1 MRLFLF
7 SIIVNMNSEN
17 FKVVAQFIEDMK
29 ATSSTNDK
37 KAILKKYDSPFLRK
51 LFEYTYSPFKQYY
64 VTSANLKKR
73 TDLVFDNYSDIF
85 SLLDDLNERRITGH
99 SAIQCVNGFIERNKE
114 FSEIIYDV
122 IDRNLKTRATTTL
135 INAVMPG
142 TIPTFDVALAEKF
155 DGNEKKVDFES
166 GEWWASRKLDG
177 VRCITIIDEHGE
189 PKFYSRAGNEFLTL
203 SVLAEDVKKLGL
215 KSKVLDGEVCI
226 MKEGGLEDFQGI
238 IKEIGRKDH
247 TIASPKYYVFDFL
260 ELDEFNAGEGQ
271 VSLSARL
278 VVLNGIFGMAEL
290 SCAEP
295 LPQFQIKS
303 REEFEKIAADATE
316 MGYEGIMIRK
326 SVGYEGKRSKNLLKV
341 KKMHDA
347 EYQVID
353 VESDT
358 NRVIEN
364 GREIEEVMLKAVIVE
379 HRGNRVRVGSGFS
392 LDQRRHYHKNPN
404 EILKHTIRVNYFEE
418 TTDQY
423 GKHSLRF
430 PVFKGV
436 YGKSRNF

>member
-1 MRLFLF
+1 MDT
-7 SIIVNMNSEN
+7 EN
-17 FKVVAQFIEDMK
+17 FKIVAQFIDEMK

-73 TDLVFDNYSDIF
+73 ADLTVDSYSDLF
-85 SLLDDLNERRITGH
+85 SLLDDLNERRVTGH
-99 SAIQCVNGFIERNKE
+99 SAIQCVNGFIENNKE

-122 IDRNLKTRATTTL
+122 LDRNLKTRATTTL
-135 INAVMPG
+135 INSVMPG

-166 GEWWASRKLDG
+166 GDWWASRKLDG
-177 VRCITIIDEHGE
+177 VRCITIIDENGE

-203 SVLAEDVKKLGL
+203 SVLAEDIKKLGL
-215 KSKVLDGEVCI
+215 RSKVLDGEVCV

-260 ELDEFNAGEGQ
+260 ELDEFNACQGD

-278 VVLNGIFGMAEL
+278 IILNGIFETIEL

-316 MGYEGIMIRK
+316 MGYEGVMIRK

-353 VESDT
+353 LESDV
-358 NRVIEN
+358 NRIIEN
-364 GREIEEVMLKAVIVE
+364 GREVEELMLKAVIVE
-379 HRGNRVRVGSGFS
+379 HKGNRVRVGSGFS
-392 LDQRRHYHKNPN
+392 LDQRRYYHENPN
-404 EILKHTIRVNYFEE
+404 EILGKTITVQYFEE
-418 TTDQY
+418 TTDQH
-423 GKHSLRF
+423 GDHSLRF
-430 PVFKGV
+430 PVFKAIHGI
-436 YGKSRNF
+436 KREF